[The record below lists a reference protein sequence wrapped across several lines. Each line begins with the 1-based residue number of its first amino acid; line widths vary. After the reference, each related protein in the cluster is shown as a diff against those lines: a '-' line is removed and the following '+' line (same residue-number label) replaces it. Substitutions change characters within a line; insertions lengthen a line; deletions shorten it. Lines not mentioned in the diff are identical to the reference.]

1 MKRTQQPSAREE
13 ILSRFEKK
21 GVAVSFPLS
30 GTDEEAAV
38 DFRLDEKLDITGA
51 EYILHDQLD
60 HVIAAIAAKYP
71 DDPIIHFSSTPLLF
85 SDHWHD
91 MANSDK
97 PYDVPI
103 SHRPHSN
110 ESTLR
115 DRTMLWIRFRK
126 EVFWIEVTN
135 PPLQKLILED
145 RLAKFHAN
153 DISEQLRQVST
164 RIDRIRALR
173 KEVMVGE
180 WPRLLIVEIPNKL
193 PSDYSSYCCSRRFSE
208 SVQRIIGKDA
218 SPVHFVYH
226 PESVPYSRQTF
237 NSHWDAVIEA
247 GNGHEGWP
255 SDITKPDDVL
265 TRTAE
270 CAAFNDTQLQSFE
283 SKLEEL
289 HSELAEKARSIP
301 PKRNSRRRNVSAS
314 EYFVEWEN
322 APGSFEL
329 GPEGNGWFARGDID
343 SHFRAQDA
351 PLALI
356 VDEPMH
362 RCVFKTLAND
372 SDVTIESTL
381 TIGLGELD
389 ERHMKFL
396 ALVMLSTRKPQL
408 LLSEV
413 LVRFLERN
421 PSLRDDGRSRAAVNT
436 LSELNKI
443 TSNFFKTI
451 VIPLSGK
458 GYKHR
463 RLVSFAWVR
472 GQEHT
477 SKLIELR
484 DIPFS
489 AEQD

>member
-1 MKRTQQPSAREE
+1 
-13 ILSRFEKK
+13 
-21 GVAVSFPLS
+21 
-30 GTDEEAAV
+30 
-38 DFRLDEKLDITGA
+38 
-51 EYILHDQLD
+51 
-60 HVIAAIAAKYP
+60 
-71 DDPIIHFSSTPLLF
+71 
-85 SDHWHD
+85 
-91 MANSDK
+91 
-97 PYDVPI
+97 
-103 SHRPHSN
+103 
-110 ESTLR
+110 
-115 DRTMLWIRFRK
+115 
-126 EVFWIEVTN
+126 
-135 PPLQKLILED
+135 
-145 RLAKFHAN
+145 
-153 DISEQLRQVST
+153 
-164 RIDRIRALR
+164 
-173 KEVMVGE
+173 
-180 WPRLLIVEIPNKL
+180 
-193 PSDYSSYCCSRRFSE
+193 
-208 SVQRIIGKDA
+208 
-218 SPVHFVYH
+218 
-226 PESVPYSRQTF
+226 
-237 NSHWDAVIEA
+237 
-247 GNGHEGWP
+247 
-255 SDITKPDDVL
+255 
-265 TRTAE
+265 
-270 CAAFNDTQLQSFE
+270 
-283 SKLEEL
+283 
-289 HSELAEKARSIP
+289 
-301 PKRNSRRRNVSAS
+301 
-314 EYFVEWEN
+314 
-322 APGSFEL
+322 
-329 GPEGNGWFARGDID
+329 
-343 SHFRAQDA
+343 
-351 PLALI
+351 
-356 VDEPMH
+356 MH